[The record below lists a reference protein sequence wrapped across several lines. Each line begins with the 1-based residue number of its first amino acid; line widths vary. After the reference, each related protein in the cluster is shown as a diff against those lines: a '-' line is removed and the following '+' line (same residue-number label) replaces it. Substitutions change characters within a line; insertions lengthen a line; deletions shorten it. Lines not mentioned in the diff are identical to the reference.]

1 MSWEAW
7 GIRGFFQN
15 LCTCSLYTWREIV
28 SNKNQV
34 PFKKVFDR
42 VIKSKTQQNKFKSHC
57 HLRCND
63 CCALSSIWKIQDSL
77 FQNLVQA
84 FRLPEAEETILI
96 FDKYSDNQKFF
107 LKQQERINRATN
119 GTVSVYVWPIKN
131 VLKTQKIRLNS
142 LTVVHNTSSKT
153 KSARNWNA
161 EFSSRDVTY
170 RINSR

>member
-1 MSWEAW
+1 M
-7 GIRGFFQN
+7 
-15 LCTCSLYTWREIV
+15 
-28 SNKNQV
+28 
-34 PFKKVFDR
+34 
-42 VIKSKTQQNKFKSHC
+42 
-57 HLRCND
+57 
-63 CCALSSIWKIQDSL
+63 

-153 KSARNWNA
+153 KSARN
-161 EFSSRDVTY
+161 
-170 RINSR
+170 